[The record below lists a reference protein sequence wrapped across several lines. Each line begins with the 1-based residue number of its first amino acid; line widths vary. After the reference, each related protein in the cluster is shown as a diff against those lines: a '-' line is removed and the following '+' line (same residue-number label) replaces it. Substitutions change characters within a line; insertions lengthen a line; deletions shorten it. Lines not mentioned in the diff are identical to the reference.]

1 MHVMEHEHFA
11 KDSLKLH
18 N

>member
-11 KDSLKLH
+11 KDSLKLY